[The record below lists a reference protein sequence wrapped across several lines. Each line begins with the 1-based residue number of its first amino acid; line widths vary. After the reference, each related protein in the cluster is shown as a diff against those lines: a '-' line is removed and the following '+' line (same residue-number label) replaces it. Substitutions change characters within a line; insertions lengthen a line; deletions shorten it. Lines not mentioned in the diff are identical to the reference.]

1 MSRSLHLFSSLML
14 SAVLAVGVST
24 LSFCGGKTNNNTD
37 GGSDMGGTEDPNLC
51 SGNGCIGAP
60 CTSATDCTEGSGGA
74 AVCWT
79 TTLLNMPKLVST
91 PGGYCS
97 RECTADADCGSAKC
111 VSLPGSSKKYCMSKC
126 SSATRCRKPGYS
138 CAYDGEAGGLCF
150 PNANFDCNPTS
161 SDGVCEYGA
170 NKYLGGCIR
179 VAYESDHGGICHS
192 QCYVGK
198 STCPND
204 DRAGSPAPAQ
214 QCIFL
219 DTSLDAQGNPSPV
232 GDKFKG
238 NVCFQQ
244 SLTPIA
250 DGQAC
255 KYWTDCVDGYQCDR
269 YNLMDSG
276 KICRQLCVQGTM
288 GPPVPQPS
296 ILTPPG
302 GLPVGNS
309 CSDVTQGCA
318 NSLRAGA
325 GEGSTGLC
333 QPKAM

>member
-1 MSRSLHLFSSLML
+1 MSRSLHLFSSVML
-14 SAVLAVGVST
+14 SAFLAVGVSS
-24 LSFCGGKTNNNTD
+24 LSHCGGKTNNNSD
-37 GGSDMGGTEDPNLC
+37 GGGDMGEAQEANLC

-60 CTSATDCTEGSGGA
+60 CTSASECTEGTGGP

-79 TTLLNMPKLVST
+79 TTLLNMPKLVAT

-97 RECTADADCGSAKC
+97 RECSADSDCGSAKC
-111 VSLPGSSKKYCMSKC
+111 VSLPGSGKKFCMAKC
-126 SSATRCRKPGYS
+126 ASATRCRKPGYS
-138 CAYDGEAGGLCF
+138 CAYDGEAGGICF
-150 PNANFDCNPTS
+150 PNANFDCNPTT

-198 STCPND
+198 STCPAD
-204 DRAGSPAPAQ
+204 DRAGNPAPAQ
-214 QCIFL
+214 QCIYV
-219 DTSLDAQGNPSPV
+219 DTSLDSGGNPSPV

-244 SLTPIA
+244 SSTPVA

-269 YNLMDSG
+269 YNVTESSRV
-276 KICRQLCVQGTM
+276 CRQLCLQGTM

-296 ILTPPG
+296 ILTPNG
-302 GLPVGNS
+302 GIPVGNA
-309 CSDVTQGCA
+309 CSNSLQGCA
-318 NSLRAGA
+318 NSLRAGLA
-325 GEGSTGLC
+325 EGSTGLC
-333 QPKAM
+333 QPKM